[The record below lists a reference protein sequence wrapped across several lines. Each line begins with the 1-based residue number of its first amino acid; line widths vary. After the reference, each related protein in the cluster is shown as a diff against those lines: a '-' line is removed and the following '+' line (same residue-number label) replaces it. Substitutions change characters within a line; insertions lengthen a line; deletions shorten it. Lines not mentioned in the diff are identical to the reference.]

1 MDIISM
7 ARELGKAVQ
16 NDERFIRL
24 QMART
29 NNDDDEALQT
39 LIGEFNLKRMSMNA
53 EMSKEDK
60 SEEKAAAF
68 DAELK
73 ELYAAIMS
81 NPNMTEYTAAQQEIE
96 SVLKHINTIITLSAN
111 GEDPDTV
118 ELSACG
124 EGCSSCSG
132 CH

>member
-1 MDIISM
+1 M
-7 ARELGKAVQ
+7 ARELGRAIQ

-24 QMART
+24 QMARV

-39 LIGEFNLKRMSMNA
+39 LIGEFNLKRMSMNS
-53 EMSKEDK
+53 EMSKEDND
-60 SEEKAAAF
+60 EEKAA
-68 DAELK
+68 ELDTELR

-81 NPNMTEYTAAQQEIE
+81 NPNMAEYNAAQHEIE
-96 SVLKHINTIITLSAN
+96 STLKHINTIISLSAN

-118 ELSACG
+118 ELSECG
-124 EGCSSCSG
+124 GGCSSCSG